1 MNNLKEGFDGNH
13 FDKYSSKNIFV
24 KLIMKNFTLCL
35 LDLINTFDN
44 KNFFDLGCGDGHWMN
59 YFSQKGFFVRG
70 GDHSDK
76 QLKIIKEK
84 YNFDGYK
91 IDLYNSS
98 FVNEMNKILTN
109 EKINNILF
117 SEVLEHLENP
127 DQILHIISKLNFKNL
142 VITVPNEPLW
152 RLLNLMRGKYLRQL
166 GNTPGHINHFSKTSL
181 ERLLNKIGFKIDNIK
196 ISQPFLLY
204 KCSK

>member
-1 MNNLKEGFDGNH
+1 
-13 FDKYSSKNIFV
+13 
-24 KLIMKNFTLCL
+24 L
-35 LDLINTFDN
+35 L
-44 KNFFDLGCGDGHWMN
+44 G
-59 YFSQKGFFVRG
+59 G

-76 QLKIIKEK
+76 QLKIIKKK

-98 FVNEMNKILTN
+98 FVSEMNKILTN

-181 ERLLNKIGFKIDNIK
+181 GRLLNKIGFKIDNIK